1 MIKKW
6 EERQW
11 GWGGPNSTIPFHVDV
26 GIRKLNNE
34 KTMAY
39 EEAIK

>member
-1 MIKKW
+1 MGR
-6 EERQW
+6 EAV
-11 GWGGPNSTIPFHVDV
+11 GLGGGPNSTIPFHVDV